1 MNLESIAKYFAPKSP
16 MLSDSPR
23 ATASDGLT
31 GTDIMAA
38 LGLVNAKC
46 GFGFDLYLAKIGVST
61 PDRAMELLYESAERL
76 SIRFNIVSEL
86 SQDVR
91 KEFSKFCVLLHTRIT
106 REVLP
111 ALENALAAMG
121 LASQRP
127 RCSPINAHI
136 RGASH
141 LFGQRCPER
150 FDQATGRAGAKC
162 VRWSKLN
169 AQPVTERVLS
179 AIRVAAMGKEKYWIK
194 RPVSALGYR

>member
-86 SQDVR
+86 SQT
-91 KEFSKFCVLLHTRIT
+91 FCKRVLEVLCAFAYQIT

-141 LFGQRCPER
+141 LIGQRCPER
-150 FDQATGRAGAKC
+150 FAQATGRAGAKC
-162 VRWSKLN
+162 ARWSKLN

-179 AIRVAAMGKEKYWIK
+179 AIRVAAMGKERYWIK
-194 RPVSALGYR
+194 RQASALGCR

>member
-86 SQDVR
+86 SQTFA
-91 KEFSKFCVLLHTRIT
+91 KEFSKFCVLLHTR
-106 REVLP
+106 L
-111 ALENALAAMG
+111 
-121 LASQRP
+121 
-127 RCSPINAHI
+127 H
-136 RGASH
+136 
-141 LFGQRCPER
+141 
-150 FDQATGRAGAKC
+150 AKC
-162 VRWSKLN
+162 CQR
-169 AQPVTERVLS
+169 
-179 AIRVAAMGKEKYWIK
+179 
-194 RPVSALGYR
+194 

>member
-91 KEFSKFCVLLHTRIT
+91 KRVL
-106 REVLP
+106 EVLC
-111 ALENALAAMG
+111 AFAYQDYTRSAASVRKCTCCDG
-121 LASQRP
+121 TGFTEAQVF
-127 RCSPINAHI
+127 NAHI

-141 LFGQRCPER
+141 LIGQRCPER
-150 FDQATGRAGAKC
+150 FAQATGSAGAKC
-162 VRWSKLN
+162 AKWSKLN

-179 AIRVAAMGKEKYWIK
+179 AIRVAAMGKERYWIK
-194 RPVSALGYR
+194 RPASALAYR

>member
-76 SIRFNIVSEL
+76 SNRFNIVSEL

-91 KEFSKFCVLLHTRIT
+91 KRVL
-106 REVLP
+106 EVLC
-111 ALENALAAMG
+111 AFAYQDYTRSAASVRKCTCCDGTGFTEAQVFTNKCSYPWGKPPYWAKM
-121 LASQRP
+121 SQRF
-127 RCSPINAHI
+127 A
-136 RGASH
+136 
-141 LFGQRCPER
+141 
-150 FDQATGRAGAKC
+150 QATGRAGAKC
-162 VRWSKLN
+162 AKWSKLN
-169 AQPVTERVLS
+169 AQLVTERVLS
-179 AIRVAAMGKEKYWIK
+179 AIRVAAMGKERYWIK
-194 RPVSALGYR
+194 RPASALGYR

>member
-76 SIRFNIVSEL
+76 SNRFNIVSEL
-86 SQDVR
+86 SQTFAKSSRSSVC
-91 KEFSKFCVLLHTRIT
+91 FCI
-106 REVLP
+106 P
-111 ALENALAAMG
+111 
-121 LASQRP
+121 
-127 RCSPINAHI
+127 
-136 RGASH
+136 
-141 LFGQRCPER
+141 
-150 FDQATGRAGAKC
+150 
-162 VRWSKLN
+162 
-169 AQPVTERVLS
+169 
-179 AIRVAAMGKEKYWIK
+179 
-194 RPVSALGYR
+194 

>member
-1 MNLESIAKYFAPKSP
+1 MNQQSDYQTALTSFQNSARTFA
-16 MLSDSPR
+16 
-23 ATASDGLT
+23 
-31 GTDIMAA
+31 
-38 LGLVNAKC
+38 
-46 GFGFDLYLAKIGVST
+46 
-61 PDRAMELLYESAERL
+61 
-76 SIRFNIVSEL
+76 
-86 SQDVR
+86 

-127 RCSPINAHI
+127 RYSPINAHI

-150 FDQATGRAGAKC
+150 FAQATGRAGAKC
-162 VRWSKLN
+162 AKWSKLN

-179 AIRVAAMGKEKYWIK
+179 AIRVAAMGKERYWIK
-194 RPVSALGYR
+194 RPASALGYR